1 LLLEC
6 WETRSRYLW
15 SQYGNLQ
22 AVGVG
27 LSAGKQLI
35 GYRYNMDL
43 DDVALF
49 RTITV
54 TGSLSAAARQR
65 GTTPMAVSR
74 RLAALE
80 AQLGVRLFHRTTRSL
95 SLTSEGESFLP
106 HAVALLEAAEV
117 ARTALAGGSSGLSGV
132 LKLTAPNVIGHS
144 IVVPIIAEMTADNPA
159 LSVELTLS
167 DGIVDIAGTG
177 QDIAIRVSPLE
188 PSDLIATK
196 LSDNPRILCAS
207 PSYIGRF
214 GKPETVADLVAHP
227 CIKLQAM
234 ETWPF
239 RIGAELVQVRVTGPI
254 RANTVDAVRAACLA
268 GAGIALMTHWD
279 VRHLTQ
285 CGELVKIE
293 LMGAELDTLGVW
305 AVFPSREQ
313 VPARVRVL
321 IEKLKCFLQ
330 TSATS

>member
-1 LLLEC
+1 M
-6 WETRSRYLW
+6 
-15 SQYGNLQ
+15 
-22 AVGVG
+22 
-27 LSAGKQLI
+27 SAGKQLI
-35 GYRYNMDL
+35 ECRYNMDL

-54 TGSLSAAARQR
+54 TGSLSAAGRQR

-80 AQLGVRLFHRTTRSL
+80 EQLGVRLFHRTTRSL

-106 HAVALLEAAEV
+106 HAVTLLEAAEA
-117 ARTALAGGSSGLSGV
+117 ARVALAGESAGLSGV

-144 IVVPIIAEMTADNPA
+144 IVVPIIAEMIADNPA

-167 DGIVDIAGTG
+167 EGIVDIAGTG

-196 LSDNPRILCAS
+196 LSDNPRVLCAS
-207 PSYIGRF
+207 PSYVDRF
-214 GKPETVADLVAHP
+214 GKPDTVTELVAHP

-239 RIGAELVQVRVTGPI
+239 RIGGELVQVRVTGPI
-254 RANTVDAVRAACLA
+254 RANTVDAVRAACLV

-279 VRHLTQ
+279 IRHLTQ
-285 CGELVKIE
+285 CAELVKIE
-293 LMGAELDTLGVW
+293 LMDTELDTLGVW

-321 IEKLKCFLQ
+321 IEKLRGFLQ
-330 TSATS
+330 TNATS